1 MTSRARLFDLHSKTE
16 ALRAA
21 GLSRGMRAA
30 SAEHD
35 AARALEARLQQL
47 MSDIAGPVGA
57 VGVSSLRNTGLMLAQ
72 FADEAARQRQRAS
85 TAAQEVAMLQQQIA
99 THEQRRKTSEDAA
112 NAARML
118 EAEEREKRIEAARPA
133 MRRA

>member
-21 GLSRGMRAA
+21 GLSREMRAA
-30 SAEHD
+30 GAEHD

-47 MSDIAGPVGA
+47 MSDIAVPVGA

-85 TAAQEVAMLQQQIA
+85 TAAQEVAKLQQQIA

-112 NAARML
+112 NAARMF

>member
-21 GLSRGMRAA
+21 GLAREMRAA
-30 SAEHD
+30 VAEHD

-47 MSDIAGPVGA
+47 ISDIAVPVGA

>member
-1 MTSRARLFDLHSKTE
+1 MTSRARLFDLYSKTA

-21 GLSRGMRAA
+21 DLAREMRAA
-30 SAEHD
+30 GADHD
-35 AARALEARLQQL
+35 AACALEARLQQL
-47 MSDIAGPVGA
+47 MSDMAVPVGA
-57 VGVSSLRNTGLMLAQ
+57 IGVSTLRNTGLMLAQ

-85 TAAQEVAMLQQQIA
+85 SAADAVSKLQQQIA

-112 NAARML
+112 RAARL
-118 EAEEREKRIEAARPA
+118 FDAEEQEKRVEAARPA